1 MPPPRRRSTSALPR
15 DTRSSA
21 VVDTSFRGIG
31 LRPAPGTDTASGRFP
46 VTTSFSTIVFHSPQA
61 GHLPIHL
68 EYSLPQFEQ
77 NHTVFAFVVPFTA
90 ISVVFRSA
98 KIQKKDIVPSRDNIS
113 SQ

>member
-1 MPPPRRRSTSALPR
+1 MPPPRSRSTSALPR

-21 VVDTSFRGIG
+21 VVETSFRGIG
-31 LRPAPGTDTASGRFP
+31 FRPAPGTDIDADKGRFP

-77 NHTVFAFVVPFTA
+77 NQTVFAFVAMSFPLLTRRYKNF
-90 ISVVFRSA
+90 F
-98 KIQKKDIVPSRDNIS
+98 
-113 SQ
+113 